1 MKVFSDAC
9 YLRRVAMIGTKH
21 DGVVKM
27 GRFLDVSK
35 GGTFGGQRLFL
46 IGEHSDRRRYEF
58 SKVPKEFAGKILSFV
73 NDHVNW
79 FRLDA
84 TMIQRREYRVPIVN
98 KRCCVWRYG
107 FHLCVVASAYELVH
121 GMRSDLILRQLSDEV
136 TKHPV
141 VGDENHREFGTGQH
155 LGTVN
160 REYCLAGTRW
170 SHYEQRLSKRRLI
183 DFELLLITRDLLVGR

>member
-1 MKVFSDAC
+1 MS
-9 YLRRVAMIGTKH
+9 RRVERSAVNACSSSANTVT
-21 DGVVKM
+21 VVATN
-27 GRFLDVSK
+27 S
-35 GGTFGGQRLFL
+35 
-46 IGEHSDRRRYEF
+46 RRYRKN
-58 SKVPKEFAGKILSFV
+58 SLGRSCPSSTI
-73 NDHVNW
+73 HVNW

-141 VGDENHREFGTGQH
+141 VGDENHRRVRHRPAFGHGEPRVLSCRNQVVPLRTATQQTAPHRLRAAAHHARSPRRSVAAHHPPTGRRSRR
-155 LGTVN
+155 G
-160 REYCLAGTRW
+160 RR
-170 SHYEQRLSKRRLI
+170 KRA
-183 DFELLLITRDLLVGR
+183 